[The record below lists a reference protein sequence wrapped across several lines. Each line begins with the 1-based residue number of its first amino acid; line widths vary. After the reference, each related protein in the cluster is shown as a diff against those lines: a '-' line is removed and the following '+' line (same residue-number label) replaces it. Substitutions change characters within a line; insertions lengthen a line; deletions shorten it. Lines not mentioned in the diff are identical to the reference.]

1 MTRRELL
8 AAATA
13 ASSLFA
19 GGRIDR
25 TRFSPMTDEIA
36 ASEQEAFAF
45 TRQYQLQWVELRG
58 VPGANTEY
66 VDLPAGE
73 LRAFA
78 GRLRDNGLKVSFLD
92 APLLKFTLPDVEPIW
107 RPSDT
112 AEQRA
117 NRLENGRRRLARGI
131 DDLRKALETAEI
143 VGAPA
148 VRVFTFH
155 RVQDREKLMPRV
167 AEILAGMAEV
177 AGKRGIRLL
186 IENEGSCNVATCA
199 EAAELLKMVPSKWL
213 GFNWDVLNGVSFKEP
228 PFPEA
233 YALIPKQRLG
243 NVHLKGRSV
252 LPGPLR
258 MDWKTVFAAL
268 ERDGYRGQI
277 GLETHIKENFIEN
290 SHASMREMIRLVES

>member
-1 MTRRELL
+1 
-8 AAATA
+8 
-13 ASSLFA
+13 
-19 GGRIDR
+19 
-25 TRFSPMTDEIA
+25 MTDEIA

-58 VPGANTEY
+58 VPGANTDY

-73 LRAFA
+73 LRAFT
-78 GRLRDNGLKVSFLD
+78 GRLRDNGLRVSFLD
-92 APLLKFTLPDVEPIW
+92 APLLKFTLPDVKPIW

-117 NRLENGRRRLARGI
+117 RRLEIGRRRLAHGI
-131 DDLRKALETAEI
+131 EDLRKALETAEI

-233 YALIPKQRLG
+233 YSLIPKQRLG

-252 LPGPLR
+252 LPGTLR
-258 MDWKTVFAAL
+258 MDWKAVFAAL

-277 GLETHIKENFIEN
+277 GLETHIKENYIEN